1 MSEEAKKEAAPAAAP
16 APAEPAKPEWVAPLP
31 KDEPT
36 AAEAPKADAPAAS
49 AAPAAPA
56 VTEVIEED
64 VLDYTVQNGD
74 TVESIAR
81 LFVVSGDAIR
91 SLNGLGPGEEVKPN
105 KVIKIPPT
113 TL

>member
-1 MSEEAKKEAAPAAAP
+1 VP
-16 APAEPAKPEWVAPLP
+16 APAKAEWVAPLA
-31 KDEPT
+31 KEEP
-36 AAEAPKADAPAAS
+36 AAPAEAPKAVE
-49 AAPAAPA
+49 APA
-56 VTEVIEED
+56 VAEED
-64 VLDYTVQNGD
+64 VLDYTVQSGD